1 MKFLAVV
8 RKIMWLTFGFACT
21 ATILGFAGHW
31 LWSFDQVSHFR
42 SQYFTILLVCVTF
55 FIFTRFYFSA
65 VLATGLALVNLSLLV
80 PLYMPGSKTTTDRPN
95 LRIVSAN
102 VYVENRER
110 RQLNN
115 LVENTNPDF
124 LALFEVDHSWTA
136 ATEELA
142 QRFKYSRVERTKG
155 YFGIALFS
163 QYPITHIEMRKFGSY
178 SQYAIIA
185 HLTVNDKPFHVIA
198 AHVPAPI
205 KKSYFDLRNEHLQ
218 ELASTAMELKGPVM
232 LIGDLNITPWSPY
245 FDDLLEQS
253 NLVDGRKGFG
263 IQATWPVQFS
273 LMQIPIDHCLV
284 SPSINIQQWSRGPDI
299 GSDHYPII
307 VDFALQQTTWP
318 IELANIKTTNID
330 DKMVN

>member
-1 MKFLAVV
+1 
-8 RKIMWLTFGFACT
+8 MWLAFGLACA

-42 SQYFTILLVCVTF
+42 SQYFTILLVCLAF

-80 PLYMPGSKTTTDRPN
+80 PLYLPGSKATIDHPN

-102 VYVENRER
+102 VDVENRER
-110 RQLNN
+110 HQLNN
-115 LVENTNPDF
+115 LVETTNPDF
-124 LALFEVDHSWTA
+124 LALFEVDHSWTM
-136 ATEELA
+136 ATKELA
-142 QRFKYSRVERTKG
+142 QRFKYSRVESTKG

-163 QYPITHIEMRKFGSY
+163 QYPIERIEMRKFGSY

-185 HLTVNDKPFHVIA
+185 HLTVNEKPFHIIA

-218 ELASTAMELKGPVM
+218 ELANTAVDLDGPVM
-232 LIGDLNITPWSPY
+232 LVGDLNITPWSPY
-245 FDDLLEQS
+245 FDDLLERS
-253 NLVDGRKGFG
+253 NLQDGRKGFG

-284 SPSINIQQWSRGPDI
+284 SPGINIQQWSRGPDI

-307 VDFALQQTTWP
+307 VDFAIQ
-318 IELANIKTTNID
+318 KTNSPATFAQLESAKTE
-330 DKMVN
+330 DKILN